1 MYILSENGQEAFSKF
16 MSNLVT
22 QSVLGSICLLL
33 LYRAVYLP
41 IWTYQWLVFWIFTLA
56 IISFL
61 FFWCFTSFMQFIKPL
76 NNELD
81 ERIKSLGI
89 PMNKKDTLKQTFIN
103 FFKRIYL
110 SWKHDKVIFWQVIR
124 LFISIEVPAI
134 FLFIASAI
142 GAVQIAAT
150 LGW

>member
-33 LYRAVYLP
+33 LYRAVHLP

-61 FFWCFTSFMQFIKPL
+61 FFWCFSSFMQFIKPL

-89 PMNKKDTLKQTFIN
+89 PMNKKDTLKQNFIN

-110 SWKHDKVIFWQVIR
+110 SWKHDKVIFWHVMR
-124 LFISIEVPAI
+124 LFVAIEVPAI
-134 FLFIASAI
+134 FLFLASAI
-142 GAVQIAAT
+142 GAVQIAAA

>member
-33 LYRAVYLP
+33 LYRAVHLP

-61 FFWCFTSFMQFIKPL
+61 FFWCFSSFMQFIKPL

-103 FFKRIYL
+103 FLREFIYHGNMI
-110 SWKHDKVIFWQVIR
+110 K
-124 LFISIEVPAI
+124 
-134 FLFIASAI
+134 
-142 GAVQIAAT
+142 
-150 LGW
+150 

>member
-1 MYILSENGQEAFSKF
+1 
-16 MSNLVT
+16 
-22 QSVLGSICLLL
+22 
-33 LYRAVYLP
+33 
-41 IWTYQWLVFWIFTLA
+41 
-56 IISFL
+56 
-61 FFWCFTSFMQFIKPL
+61 MQFIKPL

-110 SWKHDKVIFWQVIR
+110 SWKHDKVILASNATFCR
-124 LFISIEVPAI
+124 YRSACNLLF
-134 FLFIASAI
+134 LASAI
-142 GAVQIAAT
+142 GAVQIAAA